1 MSRLSGDIY
10 RSFFENSIEAM
21 LITMPDGSILSANQ
35 SACHLFGMT
44 EEEISHI
51 GRAGI
56 VVSDERLEHAIKERT
71 QSGKVKAEFTFRRKD
86 GTTFIG
92 EGTSSLFTD
101 PEGRLMT
108 CITIRDITE
117 RKRIDEALT
126 ESETRYRSL
135 FEDNHAPMIL
145 VDPLTGDI
153 IDVNLAASE
162 YYGYGHDEFVGFKI
176 GQLNTLSPERIMEEM
191 ASSLQGQ
198 KNHFNFR
205 HRLANGEIR
214 DVEVYSGPICVDG
227 RPLLYSIIHD
237 VTERKR
243 IEAEFLKRTNEL
255 ARSNADLQQFAYV
268 ASHDLQEP
276 LRMVISYLTLLE
288 KRYPDLLDPDGRE
301 FIRYAVEGGKRMKEL
316 VDDLL
321 AYSRVDTTGS
331 VFELVDMNELVA
343 RTIPLL
349 QIPIQEANATIHV
362 DPLPS
367 VDADSTQM
375 VQLIQNLLANSVKFR
390 GNSPP
395 VINITA
401 SVGAGEW
408 VFGVHDNGIGMDME
422 YSDKIFQ
429 MFQRLHNRDRYPGTG
444 VGLAIAKKI
453 IERHGGR
460 IWVESVEGTGSTFF
474 FTIPIHDLKDQ
485 EDFEFV

>member
-1 MSRLSGDIY
+1 MSRLSGDVY
-10 RSFFENSIEAM
+10 QSFFEHSIEAM
-21 LITMPDGSILSANQ
+21 LLTMPDGTILSANH
-35 SACHLFGMT
+35 SACLLFGMT
-44 EEEISHI
+44 EEEITHI

-56 VVSDERLEHAIKERT
+56 VVSDERLESAIKERT
-71 QSGKVKAEFTFRRKD
+71 HAGKVRAEFTFRRKD
-86 GTTFIG
+86 GGTFIG
-92 EGTSSLFTD
+92 EGTSSIFAD
-101 PEGRLMT
+101 PDGRLMT

-117 RKRIDEALT
+117 RKRIDESLI
-126 ESETRYRSL
+126 ESEARYRSL

-145 VDPLTGDI
+145 VDPLTGEI
-153 IDVNLAASE
+153 MDVNLAASE
-162 YYGYGHDEFVGFKI
+162 YYGYRHDEMAGFKI

-191 ASSLQGQ
+191 AASLEGQ
-198 KNHFNFR
+198 KRHFNFR

-214 DVEVYSGPICVDG
+214 DVEVYSGPIRVDG
-227 RPLLYSIIHD
+227 RPLLYSIVHD

-243 IEAEFLKRTNEL
+243 IEGEFLKRTNEL

-288 KRYPDLLDPDGRE
+288 KRYRDQLDPDGRE

-321 AYSRVDTTGS
+321 AYSRVDTAGA

-343 RTIPLL
+343 RTIALL
-349 QIPIQEANATIHV
+349 QIPIREANATIHV

-367 VDADSTQM
+367 IDADSTQM
-375 VQLIQNLLANSVKFR
+375 VQLIQNLLANAVKFR
-390 GNSPP
+390 GSSPP

-408 VFGVHDNGIGMDME
+408 VFGVHDNGIGMDMQ

-429 MFQRLHNRDRYPGTG
+429 MFQRLHNRASDWR
-444 VGLAIAKKI
+444 
-453 IERHGGR
+453 
-460 IWVESVEGTGSTFF
+460 
-474 FTIPIHDLKDQ
+474 
-485 EDFEFV
+485 